1 MAIDSQRIIVN
12 DFSWKIAGAAG
23 DGILNAGLLG
33 MAKTALR
40 SNLYV
45 FATAEYPSLIR
56 GGHNHLD
63 LRIADRPMSGHTKHV
78 NLLLALNE
86 ESVTKHAQKITPG
99 GGIIYDQDAAKGLDV
114 SIYSSRPITLF
125 PIPITTLAFSCGGKI
140 MRNTIGIGASLAL
153 VGLGL
158 EDYNQVIQSIFGKKG
173 KEIVEMN
180 VKAAKVGYDYIQTN
194 FPQNK
199 FRYRL
204 QRVEK
209 NKGDKGRIFVSGNEA
224 ITMGAIKGGCS
235 FYAAYPMTPASSIL
249 TEMSKNEHE
258 YRIIVKHTEDEIAAI
273 NMAIGASYAGSR
285 AMVGTSGGGFA
296 LMVEAFG
303 LAAMT
308 ETPLVVVEA
317 MRPGPATGMATHSGQ
332 GDLRFLL
339 HAGTDEFPRL
349 IVAPGDFD
357 ECYTHTF
364 HAFNLAE
371 KYQLPAIILTDKY
384 LGESYS
390 TIPEFDP
397 SLTNDR
403 AQTILTG
410 NAPLGKDGKYLRYRL
425 TENGISP
432 RVVPGVKGGMHVAS
446 SYEHDEHGFER
457 EEEDN
462 RISMHHKR
470 YTKFEHLAKE
480 LPQPTLM
487 GPANAPL
494 TLISWGSTKGP
505 ILEAMR
511 LLERENI
518 SVNFLQ
524 IAYISPFPAQMVEK
538 IMRAAKKTAIIEN
551 NYTAQMAGII
561 RENTGL
567 KVDETILRYDG
578 RPFNPEDIVENVKA
592 ILGKGTVKK

>member
-1 MAIDSQRIIVN
+1 MPSIPIITN

-40 SNLYV
+40 NNLYV

-63 LRIADRPMSGHTKHV
+63 LRISDRPLNAHTQEL

-86 ESVTKHAQKITPG
+86 ESVTKHAHKITPG
-99 GGIIYDQDAAKGLDV
+99 GGIIYDVDVAKSLDV
-114 SIYSSRPITLF
+114 TPYAKKGVSVF
-125 PIPITTLAFSCGGKI
+125 PIPITTMAFEAGGKI
-140 MRNTIGIGASLAL
+140 MRNSIGIGASLAL
-153 VGLGL
+153 VGLTL
-158 EDYNQVIQSIFGKKG
+158 EEYKGVLESVFGKKG
-173 KEIVEMN
+173 DAVVQKNIQ
-180 VKAAKVGYDYIQTN
+180 AAQRGYDYIHSH
-194 FPQNK
+194 FPQTS

-204 QRVEK
+204 TRCEK
-209 NKGDKGRIFVSGNEA
+209 KKEEKDRIFVSGNEA
-224 ITMGAIKGGCS
+224 ISIGAIKAGCT

-249 TEMSKNEHE
+249 TVLAENEKKFGMV
-258 YRIIVKHTEDEIAAI
+258 VKHTEDEIAAI

-296 LMVEAFG
+296 LMVESFG

-357 ECYTHTF
+357 ECYTHTLA
-364 HAFNLAE
+364 AFNLAE
-371 KYQLPAIILTDKY
+371 KYQLPAIVLTDKY

-390 TIPEFDP
+390 TISEPDQ
-397 SLTNDR
+397 NVQIDR
-403 AQTILTG
+403 GSTILNG
-410 NAPLGKDGKYLRYRL
+410 NAPLDEKGEYLRYRH
-425 TENGISP
+425 TPNGVSP
-432 RVVPGVKGGMHVAS
+432 RTVPGVKGGMHVAS

-462 RISMHHKR
+462 RIRMHQKR
-470 YTKFEHLAKE
+470 YQKFATLANE
-480 LPQPTLM
+480 LPQPVII
-487 GPANAPL
+487 GPANADY
-494 TLISWGSTKGP
+494 TLIGWGSTKGP

-511 LLERENI
+511 LLEKEKI
-518 SVNFLQ
+518 SVNYLQ
-524 IAYISPFPAQMVEK
+524 IAYISPFPKKTVEK
-538 IMRAAKKTAIIEN
+538 ILRAAKKTILVEN
-551 NYTAQMAGII
+551 TLTAQMAGII
-561 RENTGL
+561 REETGL
-567 KVDETILRYDG
+567 AMDETILKYDG
-578 RPFNPEDIVENVKA
+578 RPFSPEGIAERVRMIAQSK
-592 ILGKGTVKK
+592 KGVQK